1 MEHLLVSPSAR
12 HREVG
17 SGWEMV
23 GDRVGKECGEQEG
36 LESSPSSTEGTSFPK
51 FILPEVAFSKSHE
64 CAA

>member
-1 MEHLLVSPSAR
+1 
-12 HREVG
+12 
-17 SGWEMV
+17 MV
-23 GDRVGKECGEQEG
+23 GDTVGKECGEQEG